1 MIVRNIPTEKIIN
14 GHRIVTSEMV
24 VASIPEYRTSGEG
37 VVVIKNIST
46 SKVLLDHLT
55 TDRIIIK
62 AQTNVL
68 IIPSVGKIDDE
79 YDEIMLERGACV
91 EFAFVVDGWY
101 ILSSDGLK
109 GLD

>member
-1 MIVRNIPTEKIIN
+1 MIVRNIPSEKIIN
-14 GHRIVTSEMV
+14 GNRIVTSDMV
-24 VASIPEYRTSGEG
+24 VASVPEYRTAGEG
-37 VVVIKNIST
+37 VVVIKNIPT
-46 SKVLLDHLT
+46 CKVLLDHLT
-55 TDRIIIK
+55 TDRIVIK

-68 IIPSVGKIDDE
+68 IIPSIGRIDDE

-91 EFAFVVDGWY
+91 EFAHIVDGWY